1 MKMKLTRSLFTLVTF
16 SLLINGSILPVNAK
30 ESVKHEIESHS
41 ATTKKPSLPWPA
53 SQNPQVFLASLSVVG
68 LAVLQ
73 GTGKSLKH
81 HKSGDRKKS
90 SAPKAL
96 AKREQLTTNNYTNL
110 GSVSSIEQQ
119 LVVSSQEQLRIKS
132 LHDYRQKY
140 WQLRQQVL
148 QSPEIAKNP
157 DWQIDTWEI
166 DVEIAMR
173 VLSTAP
179 NNFQEV
185 KQVLSQSELVREWEE
200 LLSKREYLLQSS
212 QYIERVY
219 QWAQQVEQWRQKQI
233 QPQEEPASTA
243 IVNLLPSSS

>member
-1 MKMKLTRSLFTLVTF
+1 MKMKLTRSLFTLLTF

-30 ESVKHEIESHS
+30 ESVKHETESHS
-41 ATTKKPSLPWPA
+41 ATTKKPSLPW
-53 SQNPQVFLASLSVVG
+53 SKSKNPQVFLASLSVVG

-81 HKSGDRKKS
+81 HKSGDRKKL
-90 SAPKAL
+90 SAAKAL
-96 AKREQLTTNNYTNL
+96 AKKEQLTTNNYTNF

-119 LVVSSQEQLRIKS
+119 LVVSSQEQLRRKTY
-132 LHDYRQKY
+132 DYRQKY

-157 DWQIDTWEI
+157 DWQIDSWEI

-185 KQVLSQSELVREWEE
+185 KQILSQSELVREWQE

-233 QPQEEPASTA
+233 QPQEEPANTA
-243 IVNLLPSSS
+243 IVNLLPASS